1 MSDFSPLFMSSEE
14 IWKKIFKERV
24 YLSKISPG
32 NAVIMIIKGLPA
44 SPRLEKVTM
53 ETFLGGFKLSLFD
66 HAFIL
71 KSAAAFK
78 QHLEPNISTNRLQQ
92 DVIRQQL
99 ITFISQQNI

>member
-32 NAVIMIIKGLPA
+32 NAVIIIIKGHPA

-53 ETFLGGFKLSLFD
+53 ETFLGGGLSSVYSIMLLF
-66 HAFIL
+66 
-71 KSAAAFK
+71 
-78 QHLEPNISTNRLQQ
+78 
-92 DVIRQQL
+92 
-99 ITFISQQNI
+99 